1 MSQTPTPRAPRRRS
15 RAERRAPLL
24 PGEGP
29 LARVPALV
37 AFLGVLVVFVVAVF
51 LGGVVGAVLLGVLAL
66 GVAGLLAATWGG
78 LSPAERGGR
87 ALVLAALVAVALA
100 QVLR

>member
-51 LGGVVGAVLLGVLAL
+51 LGGVGAVLLGVLAL